1 MAITVIVELQAKPG
15 RRGELEELLGSIVA
29 SQGPAQ
35 PGFLGSTRYE
45 VLDDPDTLVAIAD
58 WDSAES
64 RMAHLEE
71 AMATGVFEPLAQHM
85 AAPFRVTVV
94 SPLA

>member
-1 MAITVIVELQAKPG
+1 MAIKVIVEMKARPG
-15 RRGELEELLGSIVA
+15 ERDALKRRLDDLVA
-29 SQGPAQ
+29 AQGRDRR
-35 PGFLGSTRYE
+35 GFLGSTRYE
-45 VLDDPDTLVAIAD
+45 VLDDPDTLVEIAD

-71 AMATGVFEPLAQHM
+71 AMAGGLFEPLAELM

-94 SPLA
+94 SPLD